1 MRSWFKWL
9 CSRGFES
16 SMAVSISHLGLRTC
30 IVSRRG
36 PAEDRLMSWMDCPR
50 IDVRKAVAVLIVMI
64 AVTIVSVV
72 ICRSI
77 LMQAGADGT
86 VTIACCAA
94 ILLVEPTVFRFLQDT
109 MDERLYFRKDRW
121 SEDIAISNAQ
131 VITCA
136 RNSKGRT

>member
-1 MRSWFKWL
+1 MRSWLKWL
-9 CSRGFES
+9 CNRGFES

-50 IDVRKAVAVLIVMI
+50 IDVRKAVFVLVAMI
-64 AVTIVSVV
+64 AVAIVSVA
-72 ICRSI
+72 ICWSI
-77 LMQAGADGT
+77 LMEVRADGT

-94 ILLVEPTVFRFLQDT
+94 ILMMELTVFRFMQDT

-121 SEDIAISNAQ
+121 SDVFIIGKS
-131 VITCA
+131 
-136 RNSKGRT
+136 R